1 MAHSQDEKKRL
12 AGLNLP
18 LDEPMRGRLERW
30 MVQTGWNDADV
41 ADAITKADGC
51 SYSRAAVN
59 LYRLGRYPGG
69 ENPANTLALRAA
81 LLALMDANP
90 TALERQARGTLYH
103 TESYRKARPTFYK
116 ALDKGWAYCWDGG
129 PGTQKT
135 HLLLSLCREVEAAEA
150 GKNGHGRA
158 VLYVRCRPRMSRRDL
173 LTEISLAAGIV
184 ARGYI
189 GQMVRKLR
197 HFFSSRRVL
206 LVLDEGQ
213 QLDNTALETIRELLD
228 EPPYFGLILAGS
240 HDLQRK
246 FQQLELEQW
255 HSRLQNVIELQ
266 GLTRDELRMIWEK
279 EVGPISEKKLTE
291 LEGYCR
297 VRDVRKRDT
306 WYISARRLFFAIEQ
320 RKA

>member
-1 MAHSQDEKKRL
+1 MAHSQDEKARL
-12 AGLNLP
+12 ARLKLP
-18 LDEPMRGRLERW
+18 GDEAVRGRFERW
-30 MVQTGWNDADV
+30 MAQTGWNDADV

-59 LYRLGRYPGG
+59 LYRLGRYPGA

-103 TESYRKARPTFYK
+103 TESYRKFRAAGYK
-116 ALDKGWAYCWDGG
+116 AMERGWAYCIDGA
-129 PGTQKT
+129 PGTQKSY
-135 HLLLSLCREVEAAEA
+135 LSLSLCRELEATEA

-158 VLYVRCRPRMSRRDL
+158 ALYVRCRPRMSRRDL

-197 HFFSSRRVL
+197 HFFAARRVL
-206 LVLDEGQ
+206 LILDEGQ
-213 QLDNTALETIRELLD
+213 QLDNAALETVRELLD
-228 EPPYFGLILAGS
+228 EPPYFGLLLVGS

-266 GLTRDELRMIWEK
+266 GLTEAELRTIWER
-279 EVGPISEKKLTE
+279 EVGPISERKFKE
-291 LEGYCR
+291 LVGFCR

-306 WYISARRLFFAIEQ
+306 WYLSARRLFFAIEQ
-320 RKA
+320 AKA